1 MMWSCQSSKLASFQ
15 SGSQLLVLDTF
26 RSSARKVWKHD
37 MRYSDSVF
45 EVQKN
50 TYMSVGNPNFNACD
64 CFMKNS
70 VFYGMQWILNTD
82 ES

>member
-1 MMWSCQSSKLASFQ
+1 
-15 SGSQLLVLDTF
+15 
-26 RSSARKVWKHD
+26 

-50 TYMSVGNPNFNACD
+50 TYISVGNPNFNACD

-70 VFYGMQWILNTD
+70 VFYGM
-82 ES
+82 